1 MEATASYNRT
11 SRGNRERL
19 GKALA
24 LVFLIASAIIS
35 LFPLYWMFNTA
46 LTPSSATIKMPPTLI
61 PVPLTLDNFERIFV
75 VAPKMWRWMFNSIF
89 IAVVSTAVHVV
100 IDTMA
105 GYAFAKRQFPGST
118 VLFAVVIASL
128 MIPAQV
134 TLVPQFLL
142 ITRLGLTDSYPG
154 IILPGL
160 ADVLGIFLMKQFIQT
175 LPTELEDAARV
186 DGASEWQ
193 IFTNVIV
200 PLSAPA
206 IGVLAI
212 LSFTRYW
219 NSFIWPLVVARSADL
234 YTLQVGLSFVHTSEF
249 KTEYG
254 LMMAGAVIASLP
266 VFAVFFAFQRYF
278 MQGLR
283 LGAVKG

>member
-1 MEATASYNRT
+1 MDATSYNRT
-11 SRGNRERL
+11 SRGTRERL
-19 GKALA
+19 GKGLALA
-24 LVFLIASAIIS
+24 FLIAAAAIS
-35 LFPLYWMFNTA
+35 LFPLYWMLNTA
-46 LTPSSATIKMPPTLI
+46 LTPSSATIKVPPTLI
-61 PVPLTLDNFERIFV
+61 PVPLTMENFERIFT
-75 VAPKMWRWMFNSIF
+75 VAPKMWRWTLNSII

-105 GYAFAKRQFPGST
+105 GYAFAKRDFPGSK
-118 VLFAVVIASL
+118 VLFVVVIASL

-193 IFTNVIV
+193 IFTKVIV
-200 PLSAPA
+200 PLSTPA

-254 LMMAGAVIASLP
+254 LMMAGAAIASLP
-266 VFAVFFAFQRYF
+266 VFIVFFAFQRYF

-283 LGAVKG
+283 VGAVKG

>member
-1 MEATASYNRT
+1 MEATTSYNRT
-11 SRGNRERL
+11 SRGTRERL
-19 GKALA
+19 GKGLA
-24 LVFLIASAIIS
+24 LVFLIAAAAVS
-35 LFPLYWMFNTA
+35 LFPLYWMLNTA
-46 LTPSSATIKMPPTLI
+46 LTPSSATIKIPPTLI
-61 PVPLTLDNFERIFV
+61 PVPLTLENFERIFE
-75 VAPKMWRWMFNSIF
+75 VAPKMWRWTLNSIF
-89 IAVVSTAVHVV
+89 IAVISTAVHVV

-105 GYAFAKRQFPGST
+105 GYAFAKRNFPGSK

-142 ITRLGLTDSYPG
+142 ITRLGLTNSYAG

-193 IFTNVIV
+193 IFTRVIV

-266 VFAVFFAFQRYF
+266 VFIVFFAFQRYF